1 MCRIERASW
10 LDGSGI
16 TGWHLVLVPL
26 FDSALQKRSTEN
38 ASKLKMWSFEC
49 MYGKQKQS
57 KFALWEAF
65 WQFGQELVQIA

>member
-26 FDSALQKRSTEN
+26 FDSALQKPSTEN
-38 ASKLKMWSFEC
+38 ASKLKMWGLLIVC
-49 MYGKQKQS
+49 MGNVNKANLRYGRH
-57 KFALWEAF
+57 
-65 WQFGQELVQIA
+65 FGQELVQIAK